1 MEIITNIKQ
10 LQQKSISWIR
20 QGKSIG
26 FVPTMGYL
34 HEGHEALMKAARQ
47 ENDIVI
53 LSIFVN
59 PLQFG
64 ESEDLNSYPRDEEH
78 DRKVAEE
85 NEIDVI
91 FFPSVDSMY
100 PKPLSLELSVVRRAD
115 VLCGKSRPGHFDG
128 VVTVLAKLFNMI
140 HPTSVYFGMKDA
152 QQIAVV
158 DALIKDFNYPI
169 NLTTVP
175 TVREKDGLAKSSRN
189 VNLFD
194 QERIGAPFI
203 QQALQYGRQL
213 VENGEKNQAELV
225 KKIRQFLENKSHG
238 NIDYIELL
246 SYPELEPIE
255 LIDQQV
261 ILAAA
266 VFYQKARLIDNVVF
280 NEKGEKTLG

>member
-1 MEIITNIKQ
+1 MEIITSIKQ
-10 LQQKSISWIR
+10 LQHKSISWIR

-34 HEGHEALMKAARQ
+34 HEGHEALMKKARQ

-64 ESEDLNSYPRDEEH
+64 ENEDLDSYPRDEEH

-85 NEIDVI
+85 NEVDVI

-100 PKPLSLELSVVRRAD
+100 PKRLSLELSVVRRAD

-128 VVTVLAKLFNMI
+128 VVTVLAKLFNII
-140 HPTSVYFGMKDA
+140 HPTRVYFGMKDA

-158 DALIKDFNYPI
+158 DALIEDFNYPI
-169 NLTTVP
+169 DLVAVP
-175 TVREKDGLAKSSRN
+175 TVREEDGLAKSSRN

-194 QERIGAPFI
+194 QERVGAPSI
-203 QQALQYGRQL
+203 HQALQYGRQL
-213 VENGEKNQAELV
+213 VENGEKSKSELI
-225 KKIRQFLENKSHG
+225 KKVRQFLENKSHG

-246 SYPELEPIE
+246 AYPKLELIE
-255 LIDQQV
+255 FIDQQV
-261 ILAAA
+261 ILAVA
-266 VFYQKARLIDNVVF
+266 VYYQKARLIDNVVF
-280 NEKGEKTLG
+280 NEKGDKTLG